1 MAKQQ
6 VAKIK
11 LQIPAGQA
19 NPAPPVGPALGEH
32 KVNIMDFCKKFNEAT
47 KGEEP
52 GLIIPV
58 EITVY
63 QDRSF
68 DLTLK
73 QPPVAVLLRKAAGV
87 DKGSATPKRLR
98 VGRVSMEQVRRI
110 AERKLPDLNTDDLAA
125 AVRMVIGTAENMGLE
140 VVQ

>member
-1 MAKQQ
+1 MAKNV

-32 KVNIMDFCKKFNEAT
+32 KVNIMDFCKRFNEAT

-68 DLTLK
+68 DFVLK
-73 QPPVAVLLRKAAGV
+73 QPPVAVLLKKAAGI
-87 DKGSATPKRLR
+87 DKGSPTPRRAK
-98 VGRVSMEQVRRI
+98 VGKVTMEQVRRI
-110 AERKLPDLNTDDLAA
+110 AERKLADLNTEDLEA
-125 AVRMVIGTAENMGLE
+125 AVRTVVGTAENMGIE